1 MLFTIFM
8 NIQEDTLNYLKAT
21 GMTQQELSKQIGV
34 HWTSLCRY
42 LNKGENRPLHIAEK
56 LALVI
61 YQDTQHATE
70 TR

>member
-1 MLFTIFM
+1 
-8 NIQEDTLNYLKAT
+8 
-21 GMTQQELSKQIGV
+21 MTQQELAKLIGV

-42 LNKGENRPLHIAEK
+42 LHKGENRRMHLAEK